1 MTERAGASA
10 SLWRGLRFLEHVTTG
25 VLILACVRLISRGGA
40 RPAWLPAVVLW
51 WYQRCCRVLGV
62 KVQVAGAIA
71 GRCLLV
77 CNHISWLDA
86 VVLGAQGH
94 IGFLSKA
101 EVRRWPL
108 IGWMAA
114 LVGTL
119 FIARG
124 ANQVEEITRE
134 ISGRIARGGTLAIFP
149 EGTTSDGVGVRRFYP
164 PLFAIAQQPGLGV
177 QPVALSY
184 RSGTAAGPDRGIAFV
199 GDQTLIANLW
209 LLLRHPGL
217 TAEVQFL
224 PPIWPG
230 AADQRRA
237 LSARARLQI
246 LNALGLSEAAGLDAP
261 PQGRV
266 RGGRPPTPDR
276 APDPASE
283 LVE

>member
-1 MTERAGASA
+1 MIGRAGALA
-10 SLWRGLRFLEHVTTG
+10 SIWRGLRFLEHVTTG
-25 VLILACVRLISRGGA
+25 VLILGYVWLISLGGG
-40 RPAWLPAVVLW
+40 RPAWLPTVVLW
-51 WYQRCCRVLGV
+51 WYQRCCRALGV
-62 KVQVAGAIA
+62 QVQVSGAIA

-108 IGWMAA
+108 IGWMAT

-124 ANQVEEITRE
+124 ANQVEVITRE

-149 EGTTSDGVGVRRFYP
+149 EGTTSEGLGVRRFYP

-177 QPVALSY
+177 QPVALCY
-184 RSGTAAGPDRGIAFV
+184 RSGAEAGPDRGVAYV
-199 GDQTLIANLW
+199 GDQTLIANL
-209 LLLRHPGL
+209 LILLRHPGL
-217 TAEVQFL
+217 TAEVRFL

-246 LNALGLSEAAGLDAP
+246 LNALGLPETAGLDAP

-266 RGGRPPTPDR
+266 RGGRPPSR
-276 APDPASE
+276 DPASE